1 MAATAVPNIAQLLLH
16 PQTTQHA
23 MVLDLQLTRAA
34 HQIPDVLLRRTLQP
48 EGWAQESTRLSVTL
62 PNPSSQIRC

>member
-1 MAATAVPNIAQLLLH
+1 
-16 PQTTQHA
+16 